1 MLEPGKQPFYFP
13 AATISSQRPAI
24 LRLSFAAPIVRGDHF
39 NAGFGQL
46 PIQPVRV
53 VGVVTDEP
61 LQRLGNEDLR

>member
-13 AATISSQRPAI
+13 AATISSRGPTI
-24 LRLSFAAPIVRGDHF
+24 LRVTFAAPIVWGDHF

-53 VGVVTDEP
+53 VGVITDKP
-61 LQRLGNEDLR
+61 LQRLGNEHLR